1 MKTSRIVVA
10 GFGFAAPVIIA
21 MSAFAID
28 LPARKPGLWELTM
41 TSDGAAMPPQTMQ
54 HCIDEAT
61 DKEMMEMSN
70 SIGAQQ
76 CQQNWTKTATGF
88 AFESTCD
95 FGGGK
100 TASRGTVT
108 GDFNSAYQIDMI
120 SKGGPRGANEE
131 TRMNMAAK
139 WLGAC
144 KAGQKPGDI
153 VMPGGMKIN
162 VSQMKKMMGAMPG
175 AKPPAR

>member
-1 MKTSRIVVA
+1 MKTPRIIVA
-10 GFGFAAPVIIA
+10 TFSFVASAIIA
-21 MSAFAID
+21 TSALAID
-28 LPARKPGLWELTM
+28 FPARKAGLWELTM
-41 TSDGAAMPPQTMQ
+41 KMDSATMPPQTMQ

-61 DKEMMEMSN
+61 DKDMMEMSN

-76 CQQNWTKTATGF
+76 CQQNWAKTATGF
-88 AFESTCD
+88 AFDSTCD
-95 FGGGK
+95 FGNGK
-100 TASRGTVT
+100 TSSRGTVS
-108 GDFNSAYQIDMI
+108 GDFNSSYQIEVI
-120 SKGGPRGANEE
+120 SKGGPRGANDES
-131 TRMNMAAK
+131 RMNMTAT

-153 VMPGGMKIN
+153 VMPGGMTIN